1 MDYIDTEKQKK
12 LFIGTNRGVILTE
25 DLTELL
31 KMKNTIG
38 DFALSGTDDF
48 ENVDINKM
56 QQLKYDSGEEYKQTE
71 KIGQNDRQRE
81 SPEKISSELQKLM
94 ENQKNIS

>member
-31 KMKNTIG
+31 KMNNTIG
-38 DFALSGTDDF
+38 DFALSGTDYF
-48 ENVDINKM
+48 ENIDINKM
-56 QQLKYDSGEEYKQTE
+56 K
-71 KIGQNDRQRE
+71 
-81 SPEKISSELQKLM
+81 
-94 ENQKNIS
+94 

>member
-31 KMKNTIG
+31 KMNNTIG
-38 DFALSGTDDF
+38 DFALSGTDYF
-48 ENVDINKM
+48 ENIDINKM
-56 QQLKYDSGEEYKQTE
+56 KQLKYDSGEENKQTE
-71 KIGQNDRQRE
+71 KTG
-81 SPEKISSELQKLM
+81 EKDK
-94 ENQKNIS
+94 